1 MLEVL
6 QLTDSTT
13 EKLFQVPAGKNYA
26 IYNIVF
32 TNISGVASAF
42 NGWLVKNG
50 SAVDN
55 DSLFIKAKS
64 LTAGFVY
71 NFNEKILLGP
81 QDKIS
86 LKLDAGTNQIN
97 VFINYIEL

>member
-6 QLTDSTT
+6 QLTDNTT
-13 EKLFQVPAGKNYA
+13 EKLFQAPAGKNYA

-32 TNISGVASAF
+32 TNISGAASAYD
-42 NGWLVKNG
+42 GWIVKNG
-50 SAVDN
+50 NAVDN
-55 DSLFIKAKS
+55 NSLFIQAKS

-86 LKLDAGTNQIN
+86 FKLNTGTNQIN
-97 VFINYIEL
+97 VFINYIEI